1 GPANVY
7 GFQGSPTAYP
17 VALMKQRENT
27 SSLPNAPEYDIEA
40 TFNSAFDWYF
50 DTDGNTPVGQIDFV
64 SVVIHEIGHGL
75 GFFSSAQYNA
85 SNEGSLGFNESL
97 LYGVYDQFMLQGING
112 TPLISLTEGVALG
125 NAFTSNNVYCSSE
138 DATAANNNA
147 QPKLYAPNPWDG
159 GSSMSH
165 LDEATFI
172 PGDENSLMTPAIGP
186 GESNH
191 NPGAITLGLFADMG
205 WVLCTSE
212 AVDCPDLG
220 FNIGDTCDDGNA

>member
-1 GPANVY
+1 
-7 GFQGSPTAYP
+7 
-17 VALMKQRENT
+17 
-27 SSLPNAPEYDIEA
+27 
-40 TFNSAFDWYF
+40 
-50 DTDGNTPVGQIDFV
+50 
-64 SVVIHEIGHGL
+64 HEIGHGL

-85 SNEGSLGFNESL
+85 PNEGSLGFNESL
-97 LYGVYDQFMLQGING
+97 LYGVYDQFMLQGVNG

-220 FNIGDTCDDGNA
+220 FNIGDTCDDGNADTENDTVTADCECIGTPIAVADCENESLYPPAATTPNSLGLVTSISTCNYLEEYSIITGVVSGYD